1 MKNKLGEKSGDKL
14 SSRNI
19 FFLNFLSNDIKNKT
33 VLDVGCGFGW
43 LEYRLK
49 DKVKHITGIDV
60 NDNDILKAKNEINSK
75 NVEFITGNA
84 LKLPFKD
91 NNFDVVI
98 SSEVIEHL
106 PKNSEECF
114 LKEISRVL
122 KKEGKLF
129 LTTPFDDTRSK
140 LLDLAW
146 WFIGHRHYSIKDLDK
161 YTKKINFRRV
171 DYKICGGFWSM
182 LGLLNLYI
190 SKWIFSRNRFFE
202 NYFYKKE
209 LNELKKNNGW
219 MNLMVKYQK

>member
-140 LLDLAW
+140 LLELAW
-146 WFIGHRHYSIKDLDK
+146 WFIGHRHYSIKNLDK
-161 YTKKINFRRV
+161 YTKK
-171 DYKICGGFWSM
+171 
-182 LGLLNLYI
+182 
-190 SKWIFSRNRFFE
+190 
-202 NYFYKKE
+202 
-209 LNELKKNNGW
+209 
-219 MNLMVKYQK
+219 